1 MTVTLTLT
9 RTLSLTRRSAS
20 EAASQRS
27 QRSRARPR
35 QERGLERGSGS
46 QLERGDSWRG
56 SGRGTGEASPE
67 AARDCAAS
75 VVQALPHTLTPT
87 LPPPPNLPPTLTLT
101 LTASVV
107 QAAARGRSARAR
119 SPVLGPSA
127 GRSES
132 VTALRDMPARRRDG
146 EALPHSP
153 HPMSGRSLAS
163 SSSLVLEGSLS
174 STRVPEGLHHP
185 AHHPVATGARA
196 RHPSDAAA
204 ADSHQGGGGVLHMPI
219 FERLM
224 QACTVQI
231 HTHAPHVACAYAHA
245 HARMHMHMHM
255 HMHTHTCR
263 C

>member
-1 MTVTLTLT
+1 MARLGAGDGRGVA
-9 RTLSLTRRSAS
+9 RSSA
-20 EAASQRS
+20 RL
-27 QRSRARPR
+27 RCLSRA
-35 QERGLERGSGS
+35 GA
-46 QLERGDSWRG
+46 
-56 SGRGTGEASPE
+56 T
-67 AARDCAAS
+67 
-75 VVQALPHTLTPT
+75 PHPN
-87 LPPPPNLPPTLTLT
+87 PNPNPNLPPTLTLTLT

-204 ADSHQGGGGVLHMPI
+204 ADSHQGGGGGLHMPI